1 MKIQSYVDLI
11 TNSSTSVFTWADNI
25 EGVKEIINAVLKAS
39 GSNLT
44 CDDLFEI
51 TISYNVDLSDTDGYY
66 IEAAKAV
73 LENNEDK
80 ELSKLVNSYDEVIS
94 QSRVDWYKESI
105 IYEAIYNILI
115 KNYGEKTLDE
125 WAEDFNTDSYDYK
138 YSSYYIIKARNSE
151 YEKYADKIASK
162 LGLLFSYDASYC

>member
-44 CDDLFEI
+44 CDDLFKI
-51 TISYNVDLSDTDGYY
+51 TISYDVDLSDTDGYY
-66 IEAAKAV
+66 IDAARAV
-73 LENNEDK
+73 LEDHEDK
-80 ELSKLVNSYDEVIS
+80 DLTKLISSYDEVVS
-94 QSRVDWYKESI
+94 QSRIDWEKENTI
-105 IYEAIYNILI
+105 HEAIYDILV
-115 KNYGEKTLDE
+115 KNYNEKTLDK

-138 YSSYYIIKARNSE
+138 YSSYYIIEARNSKYKE
-151 YEKYADKIASK
+151 YADKIASK